1 MWFGRARTPSAA
13 SCGAV
18 AGRPW
23 EWDWWDERA
32 VWAGGDVAQKIYG
45 AQNYNWSSGVSVCS
59 CTRRRKRG
67 DVARRAGAF
76 CTNLGGPRPER
87 HWLRGSVVLAERART
102 RKEATLSR
110 VHVHMRQSKRNMKT
124 WTRTTTNHHKQRHKH
139 KHTARERA
147 RQENQKHAAIANGI
161 LSQSA
166 AQQIYKIHNKLF
178 DLNPIG
184 EGFCWK
190 NQITFLNL
198 FKEYEMKHIAHI
210 CTLPQEHLNI
220 IRFIGHGPIPHAP
233 LNLWIKHHKLI

>member
-1 MWFGRARTPSAA
+1 MKIHYVVAFYPCPREISTPNPLLFTQYHLNFIQTANFYKSTFVYNF
-13 SCGAV
+13 CDQTV
-18 AGRPW
+18 ENKIKELTHNKVNTIFRPNTNCS
-23 EWDWWDERA
+23 
-32 VWAGGDVAQKIYG
+32 YG
-45 AQNYNWSSGVSVCS
+45 AWEHAVIQNINEPIDYHFLSEDDYIPTNPHFLIPYLQQITPNTAYVCGFI
-59 CTRRRKRG
+59 RNE
-67 DVARRAGAF
+67 A
-76 CTNLGGPRPER
+76 PE
-87 HWLRGSVVLAERART
+87 T
-102 RKEATLSR
+102 PP
-110 VHVHMRQSKRNMKT
+110 QY
-124 WTRTTTNHHKQRHKH
+124 
-139 KHTARERA
+139 
-147 RQENQKHAAIANGI
+147 NQKHAAIANGI